1 MDTTTFLA
9 ITASAGCISAA
20 GSAFLEAW
28 ATKSP
33 YHDGTAAHTLS
44 SDNTSR
50 RTVAS
55 GVVGCI
61 IGLSF
66 GIVVM
71 VARKW
76 H

>member
-20 GSAFLEAW
+20 GATFLEAW

-33 YHDGTAAHTLS
+33 YDGTAAHTLS
-44 SDNTSR
+44 PNNTSR

-66 GIVVM
+66 GVVVM